1 MITTINTGLP
11 MEKFAVTHALIHVL
25 GKDGIS
31 VGHSFHLGDGPCGRH
46 VTALEYELLPCGGVR
61 LYQYSQ
67 PEAVAFPYQ
76 GLKGPDELKHFI
88 YPATSMTGAASFT
101 LED

>member
-1 MITTINTGLP
+1 
-11 MEKFAVTHALIHVL
+11 MEKFAVTRALIHVL
-25 GKDGIS
+25 GKDGVS

-67 PEAVAFPYQ
+67 SPKPSGPFVGYA
-76 GLKGPDELKHFI
+76 GPDELKHFV
-88 YPATSMTGAASFT
+88 YPAAIMTGAASFT

>member
-1 MITTINTGLP
+1 
-11 MEKFAVTHALIHVL
+11 MEKFAVTHALIHVR
-25 GKDGIS
+25 GKDGVS
-31 VGHSFHLGDGPCGRH
+31 VGHSFHLGDGPCERH

-67 PEAVAFPYQ
+67 PP
-76 GLKGPDELKHFI
+76 KPSGPCVGATGTDELKHFV
-88 YPATSMTGAASFT
+88 YPAAIMTGAASFT

>member
-1 MITTINTGLP
+1 

-25 GKDGIS
+25 GKDGVS

-46 VTALEYELLPCGGVR
+46 VSTLEYELLPCGGVR
-61 LYQYSQ
+61 LAQYSQ
-67 PEAVAFPYQ
+67 ATGEML
-76 GLKGPDELKHFI
+76 GDELKHFI
-88 YPATSMTGAASFT
+88 YPAAIMTGAATFT

>member
-1 MITTINTGLP
+1 

-31 VGHSFHLGDGPCGRH
+31 VGHSFHLGEGPGGRH

-61 LYQYSQ
+61 LAQYSE
-67 PEAVAFPYQ
+67 PSDGG
-76 GLKGPDELKHFI
+76 GLSKKPDELKHFI
-88 YPATSMTGAASFT
+88 YPAAIMTGAASFT
-101 LED
+101 IEA

>member
-1 MITTINTGLP
+1 

-25 GKDGIS
+25 GKDGVS

-61 LYQYSQ
+61 LLQYSH
-67 PEAVAFPYQ
+67 ALANVAAAAGAFNVA
-76 GLKGPDELKHFI
+76 DELKHFV
-88 YPATSMTGAASFT
+88 YPAAIMTGAASFT

>member
-1 MITTINTGLP
+1 

-25 GKDGIS
+25 GKDSIS
-31 VGHSFHLGDGPCGRH
+31 VGHSFHLGDGPFGRH

-61 LYQYSQ
+61 IYQYSHALANA
-67 PEAVAFPYQ
+67 EAASGAFNAA
-76 GLKGPDELKHFI
+76 DELKHFI
-88 YPATSMTGAASFT
+88 YPADIMTGAASFT